1 MFVRRYDPDY
11 LAAMALANGPE
22 PKHKMSLGT
31 ALSNVRWAERKAEAE
46 AWAGAAWVAAKRRL
60 AARWMPVA
68 AAIGILAALVL
79 LGALNALVALGA
91 VFVLLLA
98 TATWPLDSGAII
110 DAIAGNA
117 AAAPGNRLGDTER
130 KSWRAVVDA
139 IPTAALALDAAGTL
153 VHHNRLAA
161 EMFPKI
167 KSGQPMSQVSR
178 SPDLLVAV
186 DRALTSEERIDVD
199 LVERVPV
206 ERRVAATVSRLAR
219 SGAPSSP
226 HVLITF
232 RDLTEQ
238 DRLSQMRADF
248 IANASH
254 ELRTPLASLRAF
266 VETLQGPAR
275 DDVNARTR
283 FLTLMASQ
291 AERMTR
297 LIDDLL
303 SLSRV
308 EMRVHLPPRGIVELN
323 ETAAYVC
330 QSIEPVAEA
339 AKVKLSLVRDVAAA
353 RVRGDR
359 EEIVQVLQNLIQNA
373 IKYGREDGTI
383 EVRVGR
389 DAARGAGGARVWV
402 SVTDNGP
409 GIAPE
414 HLPRLT
420 ERFYRVNV
428 VSSREKGGTG
438 LGLAIVK
445 HIMNRHRGELRIASR
460 LGAGSTFTASF
471 EELGAS
477 A

>member
-1 MFVRRYDPDY
+1 
-11 LAAMALANGPE
+11 
-22 PKHKMSLGT
+22 MSLGPP
-31 ALSNVRWAERKAEAE
+31 LSNVRWTERKAEAE
-46 AWAGAAWVAAKRRL
+46 AWASAAWLAAKRRL

-68 AAIGILAALVL
+68 AAIGILTALVL
-79 LGALNALVALGA
+79 LGSLHALPALGA
-91 VFVLLLA
+91 AGVLLLA

-117 AAAPGNRLGDTER
+117 AANVGNRPGDMER
-130 KSWRAVVDA
+130 KSWRAVVNA

-153 VHHNRLAA
+153 LHHNRLAA
-161 EMFPKI
+161 EIFPKI

-178 SPDLLVAV
+178 NPDLLVAV

-219 SGAPSSP
+219 SAAPSWP

-238 DRLSQMRADF
+238 DKLAQMRADF
-248 IANASH
+248 VANASH
-254 ELRTPLASLRAF
+254 EMRTPLASLRAF

-283 FLTLMASQ
+283 FLSLMASQ

-330 QSIEPVAEA
+330 QSLEPVAEA
-339 AKVKLSLVRDVAAA
+339 AKVKLSLVRDNSAA
-353 RVRGDR
+353 RIRGDR

-389 DAARGAGGARVWV
+389 DAPRGAGDARVWV
-402 SVTDNGP
+402 GVTDNGP

-428 VSSREKGGTG
+428 ASSREKGGTG

-445 HIMNRHRGELRIASR
+445 HILNRHRGELRIASR

-471 EELGAS
+471 EELGTA

>member
-1 MFVRRYDPDY
+1 
-11 LAAMALANGPE
+11 
-22 PKHKMSLGT
+22 MS
-31 ALSNVRWAERKAEAE
+31 SVRWSERKAEVA
-46 AWAGAAWVAAKRRL
+46 AWVAVAWVAAKRRWS
-60 AARWMPVA
+60 ARWMPIVA
-68 AAIGILAALVL
+68 AVGILAALVL
-79 LGALNALVALGA
+79 VGALNGIAALIGSL
-91 VFVLLLA
+91 VLMLA
-98 TATWPLDSGAII
+98 TATWPLDSSAIL
-110 DAIAGNA
+110 DAISGNT
-117 AAAPGNRLGDTER
+117 APARARPDEGER
-130 KSWRAVVDA
+130 GSWRAVIDA

-167 KSGQPMSQVSR
+167 KSGQPMSQISR

-186 DRALTSEERIDVD
+186 DRALASEQRIDVD

-219 SGAPSSP
+219 STLPASPS
-226 HVLITF
+226 VLVTF

-238 DRLSQMRADF
+238 DRLAQMRADF

-323 ETAAYVC
+323 ESAQYVF
-330 QSIEPVAEA
+330 QSLEPIAEA
-339 AKVKLSLVRDVAAA
+339 AKMKLSLVRGDAA
-353 RVRGDR
+353 RIRGDR

-389 DAARGAGGARVWV
+389 DAPRGAGDARVWV
-402 SVTDNGP
+402 TVSDDGP
-409 GIAPE
+409 GIGPE

-420 ERFYRVNV
+420 ERFYRVNAA
-428 VSSREKGGTG
+428 SSREKGGTG

-471 EELGAS
+471 EELGTS